1 MVRMS
6 ESRPTNSEVEAR
18 RARMDACRETFWT
31 VQGAN
36 REHWLQQQQNVPR
49 RLYHYTTLS
58 GVRGITSS
66 SMIWASDVRFM
77 NDASEL
83 NYAAKLIDD
92 VIASV
97 GQEVTDEHLR
107 ELLPQ
112 RPGFANRFHG
122 VQPFVACFCEKK
134 DLLSQW
140 RGYGRGDAPA
150 ALGLDLFPLAQF
162 NNLPPWTLLRKV
174 IYDEAEQKRQV
185 ADIVR
190 TWLQTVQALLQSD
203 GTDPKEIFP
212 YPAISALQ
220 EALLEHQLCFKNPAF
235 SEEHEWRLIKL
246 VNVREELGLLNDRRS
261 DERMAASMA
270 AAREHM
276 RKLGVEIP
284 DRQLPPRQWD
294 AEGIEIKFRES
305 PRGLGLVPYVEL
317 PLKDQAGVFTGRLPL
332 CEIVQGPSA
341 HPDLALE
348 SPQDVPRKYWV

>member
-1 MVRMS
+1 M
-6 ESRPTNSEVEAR
+6 
-18 RARMDACRETFWT
+18 
-31 VQGAN
+31 
-36 REHWLQQQQNVPR
+36 
-49 RLYHYTTLS
+49 
-58 GVRGITSS
+58 
-66 SMIWASDVRFM
+66 WASDVRFM

-112 RPGFANRFHG
+112 RPGFANGFEYG
-122 VQPFVACFCEKK
+122 VHPFVACFCEKD

-150 ALGLDLFPLAQF
+150 ALGFDLFPVAQF
-162 NNLPPWTLLRKV
+162 NNLPPRTILRKV

-190 TWLQTVQALLQSD
+190 AWLQTAQTLLQSD

-212 YPAISALQ
+212 DPAIEALQ
-220 EALLEHQLCFKNPAF
+220 EALSEHHLCFKNPAF
-235 SEEHEWRLIKL
+235 SEEREWRLIKL
-246 VNVREELGLLNDRRS
+246 VHVREELGFLDDRRS
-261 DERMAASMA
+261 DASMA
-270 AAREHM
+270 ATIAAAREQA
-276 RKLGVEIP
+276 RKVGFEIP
-284 DRQLPPRQWD
+284 DRHPPPRRQRD
-294 AEGIEIKFRES
+294 AEGVEIKFRES
-305 PRGLGLVPYVEL
+305 PRGLGLVPYVEF
-317 PLKDQAGVFTGRLPL
+317 PLKDKGGAFTGRLPL

-348 SPQDVPRKYWV
+348 SLRMYLESIGYRFPLTEVRTSRIPLRP